1 MLVIY
6 AFILAGTMAMAID
19 PSSDKDVAL
28 IVTSFF
34 LGIQVSEAVLQM
46 EQGAVNQDEVVE
58 LLAKIAKGEETVL
71 PSGADLRQTIHLED
85 ADVARRQNQKLH
97 EVVSR
102 LILEWLANKLG

>member
-1 MLVIY
+1 MLVIDP
-6 AFILAGTMAMAID
+6 FIPAGTTAMAID